1 MSRLRLQMR
10 TLRRKKDL
18 EMEMR
23 RWRHDFMWTCFFVIQ
38 ILLAAFGMDRE
49 VLGCGLEVLHI

>member
-1 MSRLRLQMR
+1 MR